1 MISFG
6 RHICNDF
13 SVAIEKE
20 WLLTNKKG
28 SYASSTILMTNTRKY
43 HGILV
48 AKFPKSDN
56 RLVIFPNCDEEVE
69 IAKHIYRISTHQY
82 KKTVYPSGYFFIE
95 NFSLK
100 DDVVTY
106 IFLIENIRIKKEIF
120 LLKDSN
126 TTVVTYTLLT
136 PDSFAKIYIKPFI
149 AFKEPHLLI
158 KEIPAF
164 DPEIKKLSDEK
175 IEISVYQN
183 LPVAYIYNPDKAKI
197 KLEGV
202 WYRDFYYIREAQ
214 AGYESVEDLYNIGI
228 IEIDLEPNQPKSI
241 YYSVEPN
248 EDIDKNIIFERF
260 RKQQKE
266 LIDICIKK
274 GACLSSD
281 DYRSSLRQLISAADT
296 FIIEDENKVPYIIS
310 GYLWPNY
317 IWFRDMYASFPGI
330 LLIPEKFKEAKKL
343 LEETIK
349 FEKDGLLPLNMTFNK
364 NEIKYFSA
372 DSALWYFYAL
382 YKYLLYTDDFEIVK
396 EGSEVLKRLSF
407 IIHKYINMTNYN
419 IYMDKEDKL
428 IYAGFSEMPLTW
440 MDSKTVN
447 GMAVTPRIGKAV
459 EINALWY
466 NAIRIMQF
474 ISEKNKNKDWAI
486 SYKELADEIYKSF
499 NEKFWNDD
507 AGCLYDF
514 FDGEYKDKDIRLNQI
529 FAISLPF
536 ELIDDITKKEKIMNT
551 VIKELYTSFGLR
563 TLSNMDKNFRQKCE
577 GDENA
582 RQIALHQGSVW
593 PWTIGYFVTAYLRT
607 FGRKQD
613 SLQFI
618 QTVFDPIF
626 EHLKT
631 AGLGT
636 ISEIFDGS
644 YPYIARG
651 RISHAWAVGEVIR
664 SYFEDFLGKNEKE
677 KK

>member
-13 SVAIEKE
+13 KVAIEKE

-48 AKFPKSDN
+48 AKLPQFDN
-56 RLVIFPNCDEEVE
+56 RLVIFPSCDEEVE
-69 IAKHIYRISTHQY
+69 IATHVYHISTHQY
-82 KKTVYPSGYFFIE
+82 QKIVYPSGYYFLE

-100 DDVVTY
+100 DDVVTF
-106 IFLIENIRIKKEIF
+106 IFLIENVRIKKEIF

-136 PDSFAKIYIKPFI
+136 PDSFAKIFIKPFI
-149 AFKEPHLLI
+149 AFKEANILI
-158 KEIPAF
+158 NEIPAF
-164 DPEIKKLSDEK
+164 YPEITKISEEK
-175 IEISVYQN
+175 IKIAPYKNMPS
-183 LPVAYIYNPDKAKI
+183 AYIYNPDKGKV

-202 WYRDFYYIREAQ
+202 WYRDFYYVREDRS
-214 AGYESVEDLYNIGI
+214 GYDCVEDLYNIGI
-228 IEIDLEPNQPKSI
+228 IEFELEPNVSKSI
-241 YYSVEPN
+241 FYSTEEN
-248 EDIDKNIIFERF
+248 EVVDKNIIFERF

-266 LIDICIKK
+266 LIDIYIKT
-274 GACLSSD
+274 GACVSGDEYSSF
-281 DYRSSLRQLISAADT
+281 LRHLISAADF
-296 FIIEDENKVPYIIS
+296 FIMEDENKVPYIIS
-310 GYLWPNY
+310 GFLWPNY
-317 IWFRDMYASFPGI
+317 IWFRDMYASLPGI
-330 LLIPEKFKEAKKL
+330 FLIPGKFKEAKKL

-396 EGSEVLKRLSF
+396 ENSEVLKRLSF
-407 IIHKYINMTNYN
+407 IIHKYINSTNYN
-419 IYMDKEDKL
+419 IYMDKNDFL
-428 IYAGFSEMPLTW
+428 IYAGFSENPLTW
-440 MDSKTVN
+440 MDSKLSN
-447 GMAVTPRIGKAV
+447 GMIVTPRIGKTV

-474 ISEKNKNKDWAI
+474 ISEKNKNKEWAKA
-486 SYKELADEIYKSF
+486 YKELADNIYKSF
-499 NEKFWNDD
+499 NEKFWDD
-507 AGCLYDF
+507 EAGCLFDF
-514 FDGEYKDKDIRLNQI
+514 FDGDYRDKDIRLNQI
-529 FAISLPF
+529 FALSLPF
-536 ELIDDITKKEKIMNT
+536 ELVDDKEKKEKIMNA

-563 TLSNMDKNFRQKCE
+563 TLSNTNKNFKPKCE
-577 GDENA
+577 GDENLRLGA
-582 RQIALHQGSVW
+582 MHQGSVW
-593 PWTIGYFVTAYLRT
+593 PWAIGYFVNAYLRT

-618 QTVFDPIF
+618 QTVFEPIF

-644 YPYIARG
+644 FPYNARG

-664 SYFEDFLGKNEKE
+664 SYFEDFLGNYGKPKE
-677 KK
+677 